1 MDYSIKNIRKI
12 IDASK
17 NRKMIGEDD
26 SKNTVNDWGA
36 FMCKYV
42 TRMTDAYATTDD
54 IRTNLIKIGGLALS
68 ALDILDTNG
77 QFAPTH
83 YQIDRKEENPR
94 KESTKEENTEK
105 DPSPPIPKY
114 TSFADFVDKIMKEVD
129 GVGTKV
135 EKEVEGVVEGVEKK
149 AEDIRNKLSN
159 VKVVYRTS
167 DGEKDVYDEMVK
179 IWRNIS
185 KSLSKE

>member
-1 MDYSIKNIRKI
+1 MDYSIKNMRKI

-17 NRKMIGEDD
+17 NRKVIGEDD

-36 FMCKYV
+36 FICKYV
-42 TRMTDAYATTDD
+42 TRMAYATTDD
-54 IRTNLIKIGGLALS
+54 IRTNLIMIGGLVLS
-68 ALDILDTNG
+68 ALDVLDTNG

-83 YQIDRKEENPR
+83 YQIDRKEEN
-94 KESTKEENTEK
+94 TEK
-105 DPSPPIPKY
+105 DPSPPLSKY
-114 TSFADFVDKIMKEVD
+114 TNLADFVDKIMKEVD

-135 EKEVEGVVEGVEKK
+135 EKEVEDVVEEVEKK